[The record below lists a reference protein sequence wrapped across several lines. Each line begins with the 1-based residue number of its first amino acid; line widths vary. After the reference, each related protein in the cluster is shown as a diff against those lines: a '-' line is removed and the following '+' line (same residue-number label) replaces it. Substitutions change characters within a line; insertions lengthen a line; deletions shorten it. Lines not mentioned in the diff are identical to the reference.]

1 MTHDTI
7 TLTQLQITLPFP
19 PLAMY
24 PDVAGS
30 AFEMDV
36 YTRFMRH
43 LRVVPT
49 SRPDIQILSSIQFV
63 ADMTGV
69 DDAQIAKI
77 LVDLG
82 LRAPRSA
89 FPEGYL
95 HHADTALKRVLG
107 TFTAANK
114 PLQELAGVW
123 GNDSP
128 LTA

>member
-1 MTHDTI
+1 MTHVTI
-7 TLTQLQITLPFP
+7 SLTQLQITLPFP
-19 PLAMY
+19 PFAIY
-24 PDVAGS
+24 PDAADS
-30 AFEMDV
+30 AFEMDI
-36 YTRFMRH
+36 YARFMRH

-89 FPEGYL
+89 FPDGYL
-95 HHADTALKRVLG
+95 RHAD
-107 TFTAANK
+107 AAIRRSWDEFGAASK
-114 PLQELAGVW
+114 PLRELAHVW
-123 GNDSP
+123 GEDVALYN
-128 LTA
+128 

>member
-7 TLTQLQITLPFP
+7 SLTQLQITLPFP
-19 PLAMY
+19 PFTMSA
-24 PDVAGS
+24 DAADS

-49 SRPDIQILSSIQFV
+49 SRPDIQILSSIQFA
-63 ADMTGV
+63 ADMTGIE
-69 DDAQIAKI
+69 DAQIAKI

-89 FPEGYL
+89 FPDGYL
-95 HHADTALKRVLG
+95 RHADAAIKRSWDSFG
-107 TFTAANK
+107 AASK
-114 PLQELAGVW
+114 PLRELAHVW
-123 GNDSP
+123 SDEKP
-128 LTA
+128 LMA